1 MINLK
6 TERNET
12 GGVTIE
18 LSLEGSTHALV
29 DELGAG
35 AAHAVM
41 LLCDGLSGQD
51 AKDDM
56 PETLA
61 NMLAA
66 AMQRYVGVELAAR
79 SGQAGEDAEDA

>member
-1 MINLK
+1 MITLK

-18 LSLEGSTHALV
+18 LSLDGSTHALI

-41 LLCDGLSGQD
+41 LLCDGLGGQD
-51 AKDDM
+51 ATDDL
-56 PETLA
+56 PETLT

-66 AMQRYVGVELAAR
+66 AMHRYVGVELAAR
-79 SGQAGEDAEDA
+79 SGQAVEDAEDA